1 MDEEIAALFYGGVS
15 MSIFV
20 DFLDKLPPNNA
31 IAVGQMLNVLSEDDL
46 GFIEDYLIK
55 GSPIPNNIVMKIDS
69 AFIKAGYPQF
79 TWENCRTDT
88 RNMIYDGWFDEV
100 D

>member
-1 MDEEIAALFYGGVS
+1 MENTVFI
-15 MSIFV
+15 
-20 DFLDKLPPNNA
+20 DFLNKLPSSNK
-31 IAVGQMLNVLSEDDL
+31 IAVAGMLNQLYETSEDDL

-55 GSPIPNNIVMKIDS
+55 GSPIPNNIVKNIDS
-69 AFIKAGYPQF
+69 AFIKAGFPQF